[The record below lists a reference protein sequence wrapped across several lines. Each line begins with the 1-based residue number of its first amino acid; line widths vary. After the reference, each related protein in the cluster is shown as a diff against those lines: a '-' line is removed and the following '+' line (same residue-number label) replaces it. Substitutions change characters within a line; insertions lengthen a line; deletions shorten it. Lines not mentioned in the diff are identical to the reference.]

1 MSRARGRA
9 GRRAGRGRPPLPGG
23 TAGCLLALALSC
35 SPARAM
41 PAAGAP
47 AVAAQDAPRI
57 VPGAVVAAQVE
68 TLRAVASRYNLR
80 IAVISARGDYLSGID
95 FEIASGP
102 WPLFRA
108 RTAGAFLA
116 AHLSPGPY
124 TIRAPRR
131 YRAGS
136 RSPGAGS
143 RRRRSAHRLAG
154 LRLARRGAPLGQ
166 GRLGW
171 RWARACDG
179 RREARFQAID
189 DGLPPPRTAASRA
202 AGARTGRRSPAP

>member
-1 MSRARGRA
+1 
-9 GRRAGRGRPPLPGG
+9 PGG

-57 VPGAVVAAQVE
+57 VPGAVAAAQVE

-80 IAVISARGDYLSGID
+80 IAIISARGDYLSGID
-95 FEIASGP
+95 FEIASGR

-124 TIRAPRR
+124 TIRARHGAIEQVREVLVPARGAVDLR
-131 YRAGS
+131 IAWPDPG
-136 RSPGAGS
+136 SPGT
-143 RRRRSAHRLAG
+143 
-154 LRLARRGAPLGQ
+154 AP
-166 GRLGW
+166 R
-171 RWARACDG
+171 
-179 RREARFQAID
+179 
-189 DGLPPPRTAASRA
+189 
-202 AGARTGRRSPAP
+202 

>member
-57 VPGAVVAAQVE
+57 VPGAVATAQVE

-80 IAVISARGDYLSGID
+80 IAIISARGDYLSGID
-95 FEIASGP
+95 FEIASGR

-124 TIRAPRR
+124 TIRARHGAIEQVREVLVPARGAVDLR
-131 YRAGS
+131 IAWPDPG
-136 RSPGAGS
+136 SPGT
-143 RRRRSAHRLAG
+143 
-154 LRLARRGAPLGQ
+154 AP
-166 GRLGW
+166 R
-171 RWARACDG
+171 
-179 RREARFQAID
+179 
-189 DGLPPPRTAASRA
+189 
-202 AGARTGRRSPAP
+202 

>member
-57 VPGAVVAAQVE
+57 VPGAVAAAQVE

-80 IAVISARGDYLSGID
+80 IAIISARGDYLSGID
-95 FEIASGP
+95 FEIASGR

-124 TIRAPRR
+124 TIRARHGAIEQVREVLVPARGAVDLR
-131 YRAGS
+131 IAWPDPG
-136 RSPGAGS
+136 SPGT
-143 RRRRSAHRLAG
+143 
-154 LRLARRGAPLGQ
+154 AP
-166 GRLGW
+166 R
-171 RWARACDG
+171 
-179 RREARFQAID
+179 
-189 DGLPPPRTAASRA
+189 
-202 AGARTGRRSPAP
+202 

>member
-1 MSRARGRA
+1 MSRVRGRA

-95 FEIASGP
+95 FEIASGR

-124 TIRAPRR
+124 TIRARHGAIEQVREVLVPARGAVDLR
-131 YRAGS
+131 IAWPDPG
-136 RSPGAGS
+136 SPGT
-143 RRRRSAHRLAG
+143 
-154 LRLARRGAPLGQ
+154 AP
-166 GRLGW
+166 R
-171 RWARACDG
+171 
-179 RREARFQAID
+179 
-189 DGLPPPRTAASRA
+189 
-202 AGARTGRRSPAP
+202 

>member
-47 AVAAQDAPRI
+47 AVAAQDAQDAPRI

-80 IAVISARGDYLSGID
+80 IAVISTRGDYLSGID

-124 TIRAPRR
+124 TIRARHGAIEQVREVLVPARGAVDLR
-131 YRAGS
+131 IAWPDPG
-136 RSPGAGS
+136 SPGT
-143 RRRRSAHRLAG
+143 
-154 LRLARRGAPLGQ
+154 AP
-166 GRLGW
+166 R
-171 RWARACDG
+171 
-179 RREARFQAID
+179 
-189 DGLPPPRTAASRA
+189 
-202 AGARTGRRSPAP
+202 